1 MNPTDALLERIE
13 ACVTTINAAPGKV
26 WECDGESIVADV
38 RIIEGKVCSHPI
50 CEIDYEN
57 QDDFDPESC
66 EYPESSE
73 MIAAAII
80 QGHNTAPAL
89 LTESTAEIR
98 RLQKVVDQAI
108 DLGGFEIDVDSSRT
122 RLGIQRPDIDAWGS
136 GDDYPELY
144 AELERRGK

>member
-50 CEIDYEN
+50 CEIDCEN

-66 EYPESSE
+66 EFPESSE
-73 MIAAAII
+73 LIAAAII
-80 QGHNTAPAL
+80 EGHKTAPDL
-89 LTESTAEIR
+89 LTESAAEIR

-108 DLGGFEIDVDSSRT
+108 EMGDFELGEYDSVK
-122 RLGIQRPDIDAWGS
+122 GITRPDIDAWVRAG
-136 GDDYPELY
+136 DYPELY
-144 AELERRGK
+144 EEIERRGE